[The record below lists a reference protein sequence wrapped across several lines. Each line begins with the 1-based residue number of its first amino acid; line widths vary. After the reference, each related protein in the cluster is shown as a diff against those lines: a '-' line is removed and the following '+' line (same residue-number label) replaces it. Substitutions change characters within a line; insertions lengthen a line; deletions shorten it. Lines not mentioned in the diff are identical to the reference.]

1 MAFLLTATPLFHAI
15 MKHRSGGVVLAGAV
29 GVVVVG
35 ERGVAA
41 YPLAPRRRRCGGGGG
56 GGGGAGEEDDEGGAL
71 RARQDD
77 RGGELRQ
84 GQGRP
89 RHAHRRHPRHQGA
102 RPQPCASPQDGRA
115 DQTGDF
121 HNEANKTS
129 KCGPVA

>member
-56 GGGGAGEEDDEGGAL
+56 GGGGGAGGL
-71 RARQDD
+71 R
-77 RGGELRQ
+77 L
-84 GQGRP
+84 
-89 RHAHRRHPRHQGA
+89 RRHLRLPPELQQN
-102 RPQPCASPQDGRA
+102 P
-115 DQTGDF
+115 
-121 HNEANKTS
+121 
-129 KCGPVA
+129 